1 MRIPSTPLGKAQ
13 ALALAASREGPKDG
27 SAYRAVEAAKQYAG
41 VNLNMT
47 YEAGLQA
54 LDPRNFSGPLWD
66 QLTGIKS
73 TVVELPAP
81 DMYSKPIAEHIAG
94 SGAFDV
100 LDLQPQWTPALADGG
115 VIAPLDDY
123 IAKYMNMADL
133 EDYHPLYKALPT
145 YKGKTWGFFD
155 DGDMFALYY
164 RKDIFEDPKLMEA
177 YQAKFNKKLEVPK
190 SWEDYVQVAQFIT
203 DQMAPNVYGAGHF
216 RKAGS
221 PGNQFD
227 FMQQYRA
234 NGGVFFDGD
243 MKAMLAS
250 DAGVKTLENMKAANA
265 ASIPGNNELDA
276 VSLWVA
282 WLQGKIAMIYSWPPT
297 GRMSAGYSQSDKA
310 ISFIPQSSIAGKV
323 GYAIVPGGHP
333 EHAFGFNK
341 ALAADSAN
349 PEAAYLFMQW
359 ACSPPVSLARCMLPY
374 ALRDPYRISHFKS
387 ELYGELFPSAPE
399 YLKNLNNS
407 ANVGLLDPIMPGA
420 QDYQLSLDRMCT
432 SVWAGTDPM
441 EALQDRRG
449 GMGRDHRE
457 SRRRFA
463 EGLLRGVP
471 QAARRHR
478 RKHGR
483 GFGHG
488 RDALVSPSTGS
499 RRLVGGSSHRHSSPG
514 LSCSG
519 GERRKFKDGSRGRAG
534 ATMADAA
541 AIQSNF
547 PGAPRRRLPSASR
560 SDWRFK
566 WLLVTPAALLIL
578 AISIYPLVFSLWVIF
593 VNYDFQI
600 PGSCLRRPEEFQPG
614 HLRPGGPLLAL
625 GHLRADLFRR
635 RRRVSSRPRHRHG
648 DGEYLPGQGTRH
660 LHHHRAAFHFAGDC
674 RPGLGPAPAA
684 AIRSDELPAR
694 PARRPRCDDQL
705 AYGVPL

>member
-1 MRIPSTPLGKAQ
+1 MNDRENCNFQAGLSAEVDAWLRGEPTRRSFIKKAGQAMGMLALSGTALTPLTNWALAQAAVDLADPSTPLGKAQ
-13 ALALAASREGPKDG
+13 AAALAASTDGPTDG
-27 SAYRAVEAAKQYAG
+27 SAYRAAQAAKQFSG

-54 LDPRNFSGPLWD
+54 LDPRNFSGPLWE

-73 TVVELPAP
+73 TVVELPSP

-94 SGAFDV
+94 SGAYDV

-123 IAKYMNMADL
+123 IAKYMNMADF

-164 RKDIFEDPKLMEA
+164 RKDIFEDPKLKEA
-177 YQAKFNKKLEVPK
+177 YQAKFNKPLEVPK

-216 RKAGS
+216 RKAAS

-227 FMQQYRA
+227 FMQQYRS
-234 NGGVFFDGD
+234 NGGSFFDEN
-243 MKAMLAS
+243 MKAQLAS
-250 DAGVKTLENMKAANA
+250 DAGVRTLNNMKAANA
-265 ASIPGNNELDA
+265 ASIPGNEELDA

-282 WLQGKIAMIYSWPPT
+282 WLQGKVAMIYSWPPT

-333 EHAFGFNK
+333 EHAFEFNK

-349 PEAAYLFMQW
+349 PDAAYLFMQW

-374 ALRDPYRISHFKS
+374 ALRDPYRIPHFKS
-387 ELYGELFPSAPE
+387 DLYGALFPSAPE

-441 EALQDRRG
+441 EAL
-449 GMGRDHRE
+449 
-457 SRRRFA
+457 
-463 EGLLRGVP
+463 
-471 QAARRHR
+471 
-478 RKHGR
+478 K
-483 GFGHG
+483 
-488 RDALVSPSTGS
+488 T
-499 RRLVGGSSHRHSSPG
+499 
-514 LSCSG
+514 
-519 GERRKFKDGSRGRAG
+519 
-534 ATMADAA
+534 AA
-541 AIQSNF
+541 AEWDATTENLGVDSQKAF
-547 PGAPRRRLPSASR
+547 YEEFL
-560 SDWRFK
+560 K
-566 WLLVTPAALLIL
+566 L
-578 AISIYPLVFSLWVIF
+578 
-593 VNYDFQI
+593 
-600 PGSCLRRPEEFQPG
+600 PGST
-614 HLRPGGPLLAL
+614 
-625 GHLRADLFRR
+625 ADHTVEAMGMAVKL
-635 RRRVSSRPRHRHG
+635 
-648 DGEYLPGQGTRH
+648 
-660 LHHHRAAFHFAGDC
+660 
-674 RPGLGPAPAA
+674 
-684 AIRSDELPAR
+684 
-694 PARRPRCDDQL
+694 
-705 AYGVPL
+705 